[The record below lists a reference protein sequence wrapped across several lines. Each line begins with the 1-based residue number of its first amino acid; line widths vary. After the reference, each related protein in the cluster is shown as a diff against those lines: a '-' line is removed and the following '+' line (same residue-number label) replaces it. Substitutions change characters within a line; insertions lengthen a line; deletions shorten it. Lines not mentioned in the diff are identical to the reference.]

1 MKVELQIENVVT
13 KTECYKTFDVDALV
27 KYNGAFR
34 DIGFPPAK
42 FRFMRPKKQVTVN
55 VYKTGKIICLG
66 AKSIERAIE
75 YTERIMKKLDIT
87 DSSEI
92 TVTRVMMSG
101 HFVEKVNVYN
111 AIPLIEK
118 ARYNVVVDTEA
129 FQAIFITGRNTST
142 HIFATV
148 EPIKI
153 NCSGPDEE
161 TIRSVVDELYGI
173 ILRANS

>member
-13 KTECYKTFDVDALV
+13 KTECCKTFDVDALV

-118 ARYNVVVDTEA
+118 ASRFIGIDCNTTGHAAVV
-129 FQAIFITGRNTST
+129 AIPHTGKIHKLGKSAIHT
-142 HIFATV
+142 HSKYKAVRKKLQRQGKFSLL
-148 EPIKI
+148 KK
-153 NCSGPDEE
+153 
-161 TIRSVVDELYGI
+161 
-173 ILRANS
+173 